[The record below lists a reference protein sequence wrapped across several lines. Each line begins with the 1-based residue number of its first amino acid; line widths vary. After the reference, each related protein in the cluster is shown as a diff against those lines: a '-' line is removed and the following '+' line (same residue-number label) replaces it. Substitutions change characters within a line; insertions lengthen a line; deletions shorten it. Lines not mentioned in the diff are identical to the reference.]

1 MVCIFSLTSPFQ
13 IVHSFCSSL
22 ILSQNGLS
30 YVHYFHCGVEGGGWI
45 LLSCQKAELHGYTDY
60 NCDRRNIETI
70 KEKIEFC
77 FPQENEEREREKSSE
92 RERDTA
98 QHLKNT
104 DTLKKMNRGGRKNRN
119 NKFKKQYSKK

>member
-1 MVCIFSLTSPFQ
+1 MVCIFSLTSPFR

-30 YVHYFHCGVEGGGWI
+30 YVHYFHCGVEGGGEFC
-45 LLSCQKAELHGYTDY
+45 SCQKSCCTAIQITIAIG
-60 NCDRRNIETI
+60 NIETI
-70 KEKIEFC
+70 KEKIEFE
-77 FPQENEEREREKSSE
+77 FFHKIEEREKRVV

-104 DTLKKMNRGGRKNRN
+104 LKK
-119 NKFKKQYSKK
+119 